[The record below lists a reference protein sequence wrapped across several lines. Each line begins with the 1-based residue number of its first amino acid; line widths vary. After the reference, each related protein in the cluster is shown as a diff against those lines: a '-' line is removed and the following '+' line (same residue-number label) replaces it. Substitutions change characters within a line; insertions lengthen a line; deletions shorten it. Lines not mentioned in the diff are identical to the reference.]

1 MTDETWR
8 DDDPFKTLVLE
19 HLQSVAVDQTITRN
33 AHESRSPE
41 EETAA
46 RVQTLPRITLNGAA
60 DEGDFDRI
68 ESLGEG
74 GVGVIELARQRSVG
88 RDVAIKR
95 VRDASSPGAAA
106 TLLEEGHI
114 MGLLEH
120 PSIVPVFAL
129 GRDDNDQPVLVM
141 KRIEGSNWRT
151 LLRDPG
157 HRAWERIT
165 EDRLDFNLRVLC
177 RVADVAHFAHGRQ
190 WLHRDI
196 KPENVMIGEQNEV
209 YLIDWGLALHLPIET
224 ADPEPPGLVGTPA
237 YMAPE
242 MLRGVGPWL
251 SPRTD
256 VYLLGAVLHEVLTG
270 SLRHGGETLRAVL
283 ASAWL
288 SEPVD
293 YPEDT
298 PEELAELA
306 NQATA
311 THPSDRIPDA
321 ETFRLRIERFLR
333 HREATRALEEG
344 RGLFERLIADSGA
357 CCSGDEVAVMQHYEA
372 CVAAMRRA
380 VERWPDSPDTQGG
393 LSEVLHWRIR
403 RSLAQKDVLTA
414 QANLLELPTP
424 DPALEAEV
432 SEASRRISLE
442 RLAVS
447 RLSDLG
453 RRHDPHPVA
462 PLRARAARNSGL
474 LGGGAILAFGGLIHA
489 GLVPF
494 EWWVLAGAT
503 TLAAAIVGAAAVH
516 GLSRGGVV
524 DCKGLRSLGWIV
536 AVALALLFTAYFVG
550 LSPEQSLALLPI
562 LVGACVGMLA
572 DIPRRAR
579 IALMAICGVCAVA
592 APLVLHWSPAGLF
605 DLLGAATLMAHLVL
619 ARMWDTLA
627 REGRAS
633 EPPGEE

>member
-8 DDDPFKTLVLE
+8 DADPFKTLVLE
-19 HLQSVAVDQTITRN
+19 HLQGVASDQTITRS
-33 AHESRSPE
+33 AHESRCSDE
-41 EETAA
+41 DTAA
-46 RVQTLPRITLNGAA
+46 RVQTLPRITFGSEG
-60 DEGDFDRI
+60 DEGDFARI
-68 ESLGEG
+68 EPLAEG

-114 MGLLEH
+114 MGLLDH

-141 KRIEGSNWRT
+141 KRIEGPTWRT

-157 HRAWERIT
+157 HRAWQHIT
-165 EDRLDFNLRVLC
+165 EDPLEFHLRVLC
-177 RVADVAHFAHGRQ
+177 RVAEVAHFAHGRQ

-196 KPENVMIGEQNEV
+196 KPENVMLGEQNEV
-209 YLIDWGLALHLPIET
+209 YLIDWGLALHLPIEA
-224 ADPEPPGLVGTPA
+224 ADPDPPGLVGTPA

-293 YPEDT
+293 YPEET
-298 PEELAELA
+298 PRELAELA

-311 THPSDRIPDA
+311 PQPSDRVADA
-321 ETFRLRIERFLR
+321 EAFRLRIELFLR
-333 HREATRALEEG
+333 HQEARRALAEG
-344 RGLFERLIADSGA
+344 RALFDRLVAESGA
-357 CCSGDEVAVMQHYEA
+357 CCSGDELAVMQQYEV

-380 VERWPDSPDTQGG
+380 VERWPDSPDTLGG
-393 LSEVLHWRIR
+393 LSEVLHWHIR

-414 QANLLELPTP
+414 QACLLELPTP

-453 RRHDPHPVA
+453 RRHDPQPVA
-462 PLRARAARNSGL
+462 PLRAHAARYSGL
-474 LGGGAILAFGGLIHA
+474 LGGGAILVFGGLIHA

-494 EWWVLAGAT
+494 EWWALAGAT
-503 TLAAAIVGAAAVH
+503 TLATIVVGVAAVH
-516 GLSRGGVV
+516 GISRGGVV
-524 DCKGLRSLGWIV
+524 DRKGLRSLGWIA

-562 LVGACVGMLA
+562 LVGACVGMLG

-579 IALMAICGVCAVA
+579 IALMLLCGACAVA

-605 DLLGAATLMAHLVL
+605 DLLGAATVMAHLVL

-627 REGRAS
+627 REGRPS
-633 EPPGEE
+633 EPPAE